1 MAVLSDLANRLRFEI
16 ADMGKSFVHSITA
29 DGATNRFLLP
39 YAPVDGT
46 TLVVTVEGTDV
57 SATTEVEELT
67 GYITLDAVPAL
78 GDEIVAS
85 GTYYR
90 YFTDAEINNFVTTAF
105 TEHSANRTDAFGR
118 STSLLNLPYIEEYPV
133 VIYASSLA
141 LYTLATDASFDI
153 NVFAP
158 DGVTIPRSERFQ
170 QLMQMV
176 QARKEQYK
184 ELCSQLGIG
193 LFKVDVFTLR
203 RVSKTTN
210 RYVPV
215 FLPMEVDD
223 KSTPSRASL
232 PMPTYGAAM
241 APTNVPTYD
250 LLMYEGD
257 SFSAILDFPFTV
269 TGYTFKAEIRNLPG
283 SNPVLG
289 TFTIANVA
297 GQPDKLNISLT
308 SAQTSKLPEKCY
320 WDIQATS
327 PSDPNYQQ
335 TFLRGT
341 VFVTREITQ

>member
-1 MAVLSDLANRLRFEI
+1 MAVLSDLASRLRFEI

-29 DGATNRFLLP
+29 DGSTNRFLLP
-39 YAPVDGT
+39 YAPVDGV
-46 TLVVTVEGTDV
+46 TLEVAVEGVDV
-57 SATTEVEELT
+57 SATTDVEELT
-67 GYITLDAVPAL
+67 GYITLDAVPTL
-78 GDEIVAS
+78 GDEIVVS

-90 YFTDAEINNFVTTAF
+90 YFTDSEINNFITTAF
-105 TEHSANRTDAFGR
+105 AEHSANRTDPFGR
-118 STSLLNLPYIEEYPV
+118 STSLLNLPTIEEYPV

-223 KSTPSRASL
+223 KSTPTRASL
-232 PMPTYGAAM
+232 PMPTYGGTL
-241 APTNVPTYD
+241 APSNVPNYD
-250 LLMYEGD
+250 LTMYEGD
-257 SFSAILDFPFTV
+257 SFSAVLDFPFDV
-269 TGYTFKAEIRNLPG
+269 TGYTFKSEIRQLPG
-283 SNPVLG
+283 GLPVLA
-289 TFTIANVA
+289 TFTITNVA
-297 GQPDKLNISLT
+297 GQNDKLTISLT
-308 SAQTSKLPEKCY
+308 SAQTSRLPDKCY
-320 WDIQATS
+320 WDIQATTA
-327 PSDPNYQQ
+327 SDVNYQQ

-341 VFVTREITQ
+341 VFVTRGITQ

>member
-1 MAVLSDLANRLRFEI
+1 MAELASLANRLRFEI
-16 ADMGKSFVHSITA
+16 ADMGKSFVHTITA
-29 DGATNRFLLP
+29 DGTTDRFLLP
-39 YAPVDGT
+39 YAPVEGS
-46 TLVVTVEGTDV
+46 TLQVFVESVDV

-67 GYITLDAVPAL
+67 GYITLDAVPPL
-78 GDEIVAS
+78 GDQIVVS

-90 YFTDAEINNFVTTAF
+90 YFTDAEIQNFITTAF
-105 TEHSANRTDAFGR
+105 AEHAANRTDPFGR
-118 STSLLNLPYIEEYPV
+118 STTLLNLPTIEEYPV
-133 VIYASSLA
+133 VIYASFMA

-170 QLMQMV
+170 QLMQMA

-203 RVSKTTN
+203 RISKTTN

-215 FLPMEVDD
+215 FLPMEIDD
-223 KSTPSRASL
+223 RSTPQRGNL
-232 PMPTYGAAM
+232 PMPTYGSAI
-241 APTNVPTYD
+241 APSNVATFD

-257 SFSAILDFPFTV
+257 SFSAILDFPYNV
-269 TGYTFKAEIRNLPG
+269 TGYTFKSEIRRSPG
-283 SNPVLG
+283 AAQVFA
-289 TFTIANVA
+289 TFTITNVP
-297 GQPDKLNISLT
+297 GQNDKINISLT
-308 SAQTSKLPEKCY
+308 SAQTSLLPDKCY

-327 PSDPNYQQ
+327 VSDPTYQQ

-341 VFVTREITQ
+341 VFVTREVTQ

>member
-1 MAVLSDLANRLRFEI
+1 MAELSSLASRLRFEI
-16 ADMGKSFVHSITA
+16 ADMGKSFVHTITA
-29 DGATNRFLLP
+29 DGSTDRFLLP
-39 YAPVDGT
+39 YAPVDGA
-46 TLVVTVEGTDV
+46 TLQVFVESVDV

-78 GDEIVAS
+78 GDEIVVS

-90 YFTDAEINNFVTTAF
+90 YFTDAEINNFVNTAF
-105 TEHSANRTDAFGR
+105 LEHSANRTDPFGR
-118 STSLLNLPYIEEYPV
+118 STSLLNLPVIEEYPV

-176 QARKEQYK
+176 QSRKEQYR

-223 KSTPSRASL
+223 RSTPQRANL
-232 PMPTYGAAM
+232 PMPTYGSAL
-241 APTNVPTYD
+241 APSNVATYD

-257 SFSAILDFPFTV
+257 SFSATLDFPYDV
-269 TGYTFKAEIRNLPG
+269 TGYTFKSEIRQSPG
-283 SNPVLG
+283 SAPVLG
-289 TFTIANVA
+289 TFTITNIV
-297 GQPDKLNISLT
+297 GQNDKIVISLT
-308 SAQTSKLPEKCY
+308 SAQTSKLPDKCY

-327 PSDPNYQQ
+327 VTDPDYQQ

-341 VFVTREITQ
+341 VFVTREVTQ

>member
-1 MAVLSDLANRLRFEI
+1 VAVLSDLANRLRFEI

-39 YAPVDGT
+39 YAPVNGT
-46 TLVVTVEGTDV
+46 TLEVSVEGVDV

-78 GDEIVAS
+78 GDEIIVA

-90 YFTDAEINNFVTTAF
+90 YFTDSEINNFITTAF
-105 TEHSANRTDAFGR
+105 SEHTANRTDAFGR
-118 STSLLNLPYIEEYPV
+118 TSSLLSLPSIEEYPLV
-133 VIYASSLA
+133 VYASSLA

-184 ELCSQLGIG
+184 ELCNQLGIG

-203 RVSKTTN
+203 RISKTTN

-223 KSTPSRASL
+223 KSTPQRAAL
-232 PMPTYGAAM
+232 VMPTYGAQV
-241 APTNVPTYD
+241 APSNVAAYD
-250 LLMYEGD
+250 LVMYEGD
-257 SFSAILDFPFTV
+257 SFSAVLDFPYNV
-269 TGYTFKAEIRNLPG
+269 TGYTFKSEIRQSPG
-283 SNPVLG
+283 SAPVLA

-297 GQPDKLNISLT
+297 GQTDKITISLT
-308 SAQTSKLPEKCY
+308 SAQTARLPEKCY

-327 PSDPNYQQ
+327 VSDPNYQQ

-341 VFVTREITQ
+341 VFVTREITE

>member
-1 MAVLSDLANRLRFEI
+1 MAVLSDLTNRLRFEL

-29 DGATNRFLLP
+29 DGATNRFLIP
-39 YAPVDGT
+39 YAPVDGA
-46 TLVVTVEGTDV
+46 TLEVSVEGVDV
-57 SATTEVEELT
+57 SSTTEVEELT
-67 GYITLDAVPAL
+67 GYITLDAVPTL
-78 GDEIVAS
+78 GDQIVVS

-90 YFTDAEINNFVTTAF
+90 YFTDAEINNFITTAF
-105 TEHSANRTDAFGR
+105 AEHSANRTDPFGR
-118 STSLLNLPYIEEYPV
+118 STSLLNLPVIEEYPV

-223 KSTPSRASL
+223 RSTPQRGNL
-232 PMPTYGAAM
+232 PMPTYGSAL
-241 APTNVPTYD
+241 APSNVATYD

-257 SFSAILDFPFTV
+257 SFSAVLDFPYNV
-269 TGYTFKAEIRNLPG
+269 TGYTFKSEIRQSPG
-283 SNPVLG
+283 AAQVLG
-289 TFTIANVA
+289 TFTITNVA
-297 GQPDKLNISLT
+297 GQNDKITISLT
-308 SAQTSKLPEKCY
+308 SAQTSRLPDKCY

-327 PSDPNYQQ
+327 VSDPNYQQ

-341 VFVTREITQ
+341 VFVTREVTQ